1 MDDDFAVVTMKAWL
15 GSDCRVFPQAD
26 GRCAVKLSAST
37 HRSNGATI
45 WHDITW
51 FTSDREAAVID
62 RLRKGTLIFVQGDLD
77 EYNEKKGIRASN
89 VSVLR
94 DAVKRVEVPSNAD
107 RDGHAGYH
115 EEYGHHGHAQGGDWD
130 GHERDHPSAPRP
142 APRQTQ
148 APRQVPAR
156 NHPPQ
161 QHQRQ
166 AAPRAAVSTSGGGS
180 QSMSQ
185 HRGPAPA
192 RPMAPRPAHGAVRV
206 QSKVAW

>member
-62 RLRKGTLIFVQGDLD
+62 RLRKGALIFVQGDLD

-94 DAVKRVEVPSNAD
+94 DAVKRVEVPSYSD
-107 RDGHAGYH
+107 QDGHAGYH
-115 EEYGHHGHAQGGDWD
+115 EEYGHHGHAQGGDWE
-130 GHERDHPSAPRP
+130 GHEREHVSALRP
-142 APRQTQ
+142 AHRQTQ
-148 APRQVPAR
+148 AARHVPTR

-161 QHQRQ
+161 QHQRH
-166 AAPRAAVSTSGGGS
+166 AAPRAAVSTSGAGS
-180 QSMSQ
+180 QPTLQ
-185 HRGPAPA
+185 QRDPAPA
-192 RPMAPRPAHGAVRV
+192 RPTAPRPAHGAVRV
-206 QSKVAW
+206 QSKVTW

>member
-15 GSDCRVFPQAD
+15 GCDCKVIAQPE

-62 RLRKGTLIFVQGDLD
+62 RLRKGALIFVQGDLD
-77 EYNEKKGIRASN
+77 EYNDKKGIRASQ

-94 DAVKRVEVPSNAD
+94 DAVKRVEVPSYVD
-107 RDGHAGYH
+107 HDGHAGFH
-115 EEYGHHGHAQGGDWD
+115 EEYGHHGHAQDGDWG
-130 GHERDHPSAPRP
+130 GHEREHASAPRP
-142 APRQTQ
+142 ANQQTQ
-148 APRQVPAR
+148 APRHVPAR
-156 NHPPQ
+156 NRPPQ

-166 AAPRAAVSTSGGGS
+166 EAAVSSSGAGR
-180 QSMSQ
+180 QSTPQ
-185 HRGPAPA
+185 HLGPAPA
-192 RPMAPRPAHGAVRV
+192 RSTAPRPAHGAVRV